1 MTKTIFGGVDLLNN
15 FDKHYCLFTD
25 ILLNYVLF
33 RLTMKNV
40 IGEAFSLFVSLPKM
54 QRLVE
59 IPHGLARQ

>member
-1 MTKTIFGGVDLLNN
+1 LLKN
-15 FDKHYCLFTD
+15 FDKHYSLFTD

-40 IGEAFSLFVSLPKM
+40 IGEAFSLFVSLPKT